1 MKKSNPT
8 RRPIRNYFSRREQWR
23 LFALIMGL
31 GLVVVVMRE
40 AAKEEN
46 WYWLT
51 GDGQQTASVSQ
62 REYDTAY
69 QPTLPTKRADAVTI
83 KPNTPPR
90 DDLTQRYFPGVIG
103 EHLQRVEDNRTH
115 QHPEEAAAWF
125 NLWQV
130 LNQSEDRFIE
140 PASRGSVTFGELFEQ
155 PDIFRGQ
162 LVTIEGIARRAEYV
176 KAAHNNRAQIE
187 GYYRMIL
194 RLRGGP
200 NRPVFI
206 YTLEIPEG
214 FPLGESIEAPIETTA
229 FFYKNWLYEANG
241 LSWIAPVLLS
251 KNIRWQP
258 PAATQPSITLAVGVA
273 LIVSL
278 ALLSVAVAWWLI
290 RQSSR
295 IVKNPEKIRLAYRSP
310 EDIDPETVDKAT
322 REHLQE
328 LRSQEARVDE

>member
-1 MKKSNPT
+1 M
-8 RRPIRNYFSRREQWR
+8 RRPIRNYFRRREQWR

-51 GDGQQTASVSQ
+51 GDGQQAASVSQ

-69 QPTLPTKRADAVTI
+69 QPTLPAKRADAVTI
-83 KPNTPPR
+83 KSNIPPR
-90 DDLTQRYFPGVIG
+90 DDLMQRYFPGVIG
-103 EHLQRVEDNRTH
+103 DYLRRVEDNRTH

-130 LNQSEDRFIE
+130 LDQSEERFIE
-140 PASRGSVTFGELFEQ
+140 PASRGPATFGELFEQ

-176 KAAHNNRAQIE
+176 KAAKNNRAQIE
-187 GYYRMIL
+187 GYYRMVL

-200 NRPVFI
+200 NRPVFL
-206 YTLEIPEG
+206 YTLQIPEH
-214 FPLGESIEAPIETTA
+214 FPLGDSIEAPIEATA
-229 FFYKNWLYEANG
+229 FFYKNWLYEANE
-241 LSWIAPVLLS
+241 LSWIAPVLLA

-258 PAATQPSITLAVGVA
+258 PAATQPPITLAVGVI
-273 LIVSL
+273 LTVVL
-278 ALLSVAVAWWLI
+278 ALVSVGVAWWLI
-290 RQSSR
+290 QQSSR
-295 IVKNPEKIRLAYRSP
+295 VVKNPEKIRLTYRSP
-310 EDIDPETVDKAT
+310 EDIDPATVDKAT

-328 LRSQEARVDE
+328 LQSQKAQGGE